1 MNKNLDLEFLI
12 NCYSKGIFPMADD
25 RYSDEIN
32 FYQPQKRGIIP
43 LQCVKVSKSLIRSIK
58 KKL

>member
-1 MNKNLDLEFLI
+1 MYKYLDLEFLI

-25 RYSDEIN
+25 RYSDRIY
-32 FYQPQKRGIIP
+32 FYQPKNRGIIP
-43 LQCVKVSKSLIRSIK
+43 LERVKVSKSLIRSIK